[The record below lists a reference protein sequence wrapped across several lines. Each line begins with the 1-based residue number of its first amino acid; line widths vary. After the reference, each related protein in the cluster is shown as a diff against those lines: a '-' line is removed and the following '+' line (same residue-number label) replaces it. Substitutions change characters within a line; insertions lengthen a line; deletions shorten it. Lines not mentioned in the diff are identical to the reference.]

1 MKNTNRS
8 PFIYPVYIVQ
18 VLNQLMED
26 SVKNRNGI
34 LSKRAD
40 IVEILYNQSNNFP
53 ITEQVY
59 QMMWVWIIKMLN
71 AGHYDWIKQ
80 YWNIANQYC
89 TFKLEYS
96 NKKDEKNKFLEFHIM
111 VGVLLFYKKSYNLL
125 QHIFNFTNTLPAKY
139 PLIPSTFSQIFYIY
153 EELSEK
159 NKRMYL
165 LNYHMSMVFEGAG
178 EENKIEG
185 LLVNYL
191 ALLMI
196 RLYDVNDYNITYSN
210 PLDTPATGN
219 TIEENDNKIELAN
232 ILIERI
238 KRITDDQLKECGLST
253 MKNQRVVVDLLKQY
267 IAQCSQK
274 NNDLKQNSDISKDKQ
289 ELIKASLIDSV
300 KEYKPQ
306 LPQSS
311 KQEVEENDKEFT
323 ASQSVK
329 LDEYLILNSHSA
341 ISSNLGE
348 ALINALNS
356 QVQQFYCYQFSL
368 NSALKNYTIPY
379 RDFSRAM
386 KRLSISPKYVLLAM
400 GIPTHFFDEV
410 EGFIR
415 ENNAIHY
422 NKSDVYEIPSNNE
435 TSILIMKKE
444 DIPCYKFRKLT
455 DTSLTEIE
463 STRYLFSNVD
473 SLTKEEP
480 ILTVK
485 QGFSIHMPQKLRY
498 IRLQVAYHLES
509 DEMLIQKVE
518 PITNNII

>member
-1 MKNTNRS
+1 MEFSVNEQILLR
-8 PFIYPVYIVQ
+8 YYIIN
-18 VLNQLMED
+18 LITFQL
-26 SVKNRNGI
+26 
-34 LSKRAD
+34 
-40 IVEILYNQSNNFP
+40 Q
-53 ITEQVY
+53 
-59 QMMWVWIIKMLN
+59 
-71 AGHYDWIKQ
+71 
-80 YWNIANQYC
+80 NIANQYC

-274 NNDLKQNSDISKDKQ
+274 NNDLKQNSDISKDK
-289 ELIKASLIDSV
+289 LFMIKASLIDSV

-386 KRLSISPKYVLLAM
+386 KRLSISPTVVSFRSVYVRLSVAVPVVGNKVLPQAGKPVAVDRAALFRHVERTLLVSPERSVPIAYVLCSYHIL
-400 GIPTHFFDEV
+400 V
-410 EGFIR
+410 EGFPV
-415 ENNAIHY
+415 AIVVL
-422 NKSDVYEIPSNNE
+422 S
-435 TSILIMKKE
+435 
-444 DIPCYKFRKLT
+444 
-455 DTSLTEIE
+455 
-463 STRYLFSNVD
+463 
-473 SLTKEEP
+473 
-480 ILTVK
+480 
-485 QGFSIHMPQKLRY
+485 
-498 IRLQVAYHLES
+498 A
-509 DEMLIQKVE
+509 VE
-518 PITNNII
+518 RAA

>member
-1 MKNTNRS
+1 MKNINRS

-59 QMMWVWIIKMLN
+59 RMMWGWIIKMLE

-111 VGVLLFYKKSYNLL
+111 VGALLFYKKSYNLL

-219 TIEENDNKIELAN
+219 TIEENDYKIELAN

-253 MKNQRVVVDLLKQY
+253 MGNQRVVDLLKQY
-267 IAQCSQK
+267 IDQCSQK
-274 NNDLKQNSDISKDKQ
+274 NNDLEQNSDVSKDKQ

-311 KQEVEENDKEFT
+311 KQEVEENDKEFI

-329 LDEYLILNSHSA
+329 LDEHLILNSHSA

-368 NSALKNYTIPY
+368 N
-379 RDFSRAM
+379 R
-386 KRLSISPKYVLLAM
+386 
-400 GIPTHFFDEV
+400 
-410 EGFIR
+410 
-415 ENNAIHY
+415 
-422 NKSDVYEIPSNNE
+422 
-435 TSILIMKKE
+435 
-444 DIPCYKFRKLT
+444 
-455 DTSLTEIE
+455 
-463 STRYLFSNVD
+463 
-473 SLTKEEP
+473 
-480 ILTVK
+480 
-485 QGFSIHMPQKLRY
+485 
-498 IRLQVAYHLES
+498 
-509 DEMLIQKVE
+509 
-518 PITNNII
+518 

>member
-300 KEYKPQ
+300 KVFR
-306 LPQSS
+306 S
-311 KQEVEENDKEFT
+311 VE
-323 ASQSVK
+323 Q
-329 LDEYLILNSHSA
+329 
-341 ISSNLGE
+341 
-348 ALINALNS
+348 
-356 QVQQFYCYQFSL
+356 
-368 NSALKNYTIPY
+368 
-379 RDFSRAM
+379 
-386 KRLSISPKYVLLAM
+386 PK
-400 GIPTHFFDEV
+400 I
-410 EGFIR
+410 
-415 ENNAIHY
+415 
-422 NKSDVYEIPSNNE
+422 
-435 TSILIMKKE
+435 
-444 DIPCYKFRKLT
+444 
-455 DTSLTEIE
+455 
-463 STRYLFSNVD
+463 TRN
-473 SLTKEEP
+473 
-480 ILTVK
+480 
-485 QGFSIHMPQKLRY
+485 
-498 IRLQVAYHLES
+498 
-509 DEMLIQKVE
+509 IQA
-518 PITNNII
+518 

>member
-59 QMMWVWIIKMLN
+59 RMMWGWIIKMLE

-111 VGVLLFYKKSYNLL
+111 VGALLFYKKSYNLL

-219 TIEENDNKIELAN
+219 TIEENDYKIELAN

-253 MKNQRVVVDLLKQY
+253 IGNQRVVVDLLKQY
-267 IAQCSQK
+267 IDKCSQK
-274 NNDLKQNSDISKDKQ
+274 NNDLEQNSDVSKDKQ

-311 KQEVEENDKEFT
+311 KQEVEENDEEFT

-329 LDEYLILNSHSA
+329 LDEHLILNSHSA

-356 QVQQFYCYQFSL
+356 QVQQFYCYQFSF

-386 KRLSISPKYVLLAM
+386 KRLCNYSA
-400 GIPTHFFDEV
+400 IP
-410 EGFIR
+410 
-415 ENNAIHY
+415 Y
-422 NKSDVYEIPSNNE
+422 
-435 TSILIMKKE
+435 
-444 DIPCYKFRKLT
+444 
-455 DTSLTEIE
+455 
-463 STRYLFSNVD
+463 
-473 SLTKEEP
+473 
-480 ILTVK
+480 
-485 QGFSIHMPQKLRY
+485 
-498 IRLQVAYHLES
+498 
-509 DEMLIQKVE
+509 
-518 PITNNII
+518 